1 MKKKITLALIAIVAV
16 CAMSLKTF
24 ASDKGVAG
32 YTGSYLEG
40 DCTQCH
46 GGTANTGPGSITIN
60 PTPAFADGGYVPG
73 TKYTIKVTVTNT
85 GMVDFGFDLEA
96 LLSGDTTNA
105 GTLAII
111 TDSTNDQIKAN
122 AIISGLT
129 DVTHTQTGYS
139 GNGTKSWYFYWTAP
153 TTGTGIVTFFEAGVA
168 NTTTVGAGGN
178 VYTDSL
184 VVPQTTMGIN
194 ELNSSAFNLSVFPN
208 PLTENMNVKFS
219 LKETSSVTMEI
230 FDVNG
235 NKVSD
240 LISENEMNGDVNKTF
255 NVSTLAK
262 GIYFV
267 RLNING
273 ESTIQKIVVE

>member
-1 MKKKITLALIAIVAV
+1 M
-16 CAMSLKTF
+16 
-24 ASDKGVAG
+24 
-32 YTGSYLEG
+32 
-40 DCTQCH
+40 
-46 GGTANTGPGSITIN
+46 
-60 PTPAFADGGYVPG
+60 PG
-73 TKYTIKVTVTNT
+73 T
-85 GMVDFGFDLEA
+85 F
-96 LLSGDTTNA
+96 
-105 GTLAII
+105 AII
-111 TDSTNDQIKAN
+111 TDSTNDQIMAN
-122 AIISGLT
+122 GNNDPSLN
-129 DVTHTQTGYS
+129 DVTHTLS
-139 GNGTKSWYFYWTAP
+139 GISGKVTKSWYFNWTAP
-153 TTGTGIVTFFEAGVA
+153 TTGTGVVTFFVAGVA
-168 NTTTVGAGGN
+168 NTSKTSAAGAY

-240 LISENEMNGDVNKTF
+240 LISENEMSGDINKTF

-267 RLNING
+267 KLEINNK
-273 ESTIQKIVVE
+273 STLKKIVVE